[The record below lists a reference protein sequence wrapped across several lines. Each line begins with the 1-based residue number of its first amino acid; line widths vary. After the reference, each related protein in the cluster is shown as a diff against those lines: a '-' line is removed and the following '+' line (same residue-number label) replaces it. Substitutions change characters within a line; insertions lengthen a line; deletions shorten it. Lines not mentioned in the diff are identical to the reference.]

1 MKTITT
7 LLTLIAVF
15 MTMTSFKS
23 EKVLVPA
30 TIRTA
35 QKIVTALQQSSV
47 EEYQKL
53 TPSIDE
59 LFAVMNKNAALYG
72 ANLNEAKDELTSS
85 YNTQVIPAIRRES
98 FSRILTEGERGIDWT
113 LTKFV
118 SVEQNK
124 KDQNSFILIIN
135 SAGFD
140 YRLQIENVMVVDGE
154 LRVSQFIKF
163 V

>member
-85 YNTQVIPAIRRES
+85 YNTQVIPAIRES
-98 FSRILTEGERGIDWT
+98 FNRILTEGEQRGIDWT

-118 SVEQNK
+118 AVEQNK

-140 YRLQIENVMVVDGE
+140 HRLQIENVMVVEGE